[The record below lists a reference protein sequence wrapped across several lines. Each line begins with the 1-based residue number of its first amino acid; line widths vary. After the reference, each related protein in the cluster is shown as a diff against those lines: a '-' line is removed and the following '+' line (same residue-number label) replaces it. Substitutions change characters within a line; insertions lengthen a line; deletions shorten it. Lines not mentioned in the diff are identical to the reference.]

1 MLLFPFLLHPIPFQA
16 NANQETETDGLEGE
30 EGELWNR
37 RRRSLED
44 PEPMERK
51 VSVAPILII
60 CIVFVSPPQKGHLT
74 FLAQW
79 EFGLGVKL
87 LMGDGSSRYL
97 DGGG

>member
-1 MLLFPFLLHPIPFQA
+1 MAWKEKKENFGI
-16 NANQETETDGLEGE
+16 EGGE
-30 EGELWNR
+30 EVWKTL
-37 RRRSLED
+37 